1 MRWRRGRMDD
11 DDAMAMVGQRQAERS
26 LAIRGNNQLMST
38 VWGGVDE
45 SEGQFRGGATEK
57 GRGGGD

>member
-1 MRWRRGRMDD
+1 
-11 DDAMAMVGQRQAERS
+11 
-26 LAIRGNNQLMST
+26 MST

-45 SEGQFRGGATEK
+45 REGHFRGGGTTEK